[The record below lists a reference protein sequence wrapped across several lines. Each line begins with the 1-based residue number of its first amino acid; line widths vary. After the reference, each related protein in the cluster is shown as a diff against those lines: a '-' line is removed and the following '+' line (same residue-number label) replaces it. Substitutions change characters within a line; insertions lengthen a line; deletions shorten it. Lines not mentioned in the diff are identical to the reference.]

1 LWRRSKSYYVEKRV
15 KIAGKAGAE
24 TSLTISNTVAS
35 NQSEKEFLWGI
46 KSLLAPDNAIVA

>member
-1 LWRRSKSYYVEKRV
+1 LWRSKSYYAENRV

-24 TSLTISNTVAS
+24 TSSTISNIVAS
-35 NQSEKEFLWGI
+35 NQSEKEFPSGI